1 MSKAEIQ
8 LGRYRSPYARRGQMV
23 RIAYVIISAIYWL
36 LTRLAGRPRG
46 IVVLCYHSVRTD
58 QLQRF
63 TWQMRH
69 TARRAVSPSAVASG
83 RRASGGSPYICVT
96 FDDGFENVLKNAL
109 PAMQALGVPATLF
122 VVPGSFG
129 TVPAWGMPAGHPDR
143 AERVP
148 SGSEL
153 AAAARRGLCSIGS
166 HTFSH
171 VRLSQAK
178 RAEMMRELSD
188 SKEALEELLDCEIVD
203 LAFPY
208 GDYDATTVERAYS
221 SGYRRLFTLDPRLW
235 HPEKGETL
243 VGRFLVC
250 PEMWRVEFALTC
262 AGAYA
267 WRAASR
273 RVWQRLRPARQRR
286 AAGAPE
292 VVAT

>member
-1 MSKAEIQ
+1 MSKGDIQ
-8 LGRYRSPYARRGQMV
+8 PGRYRSPYARRGQIV
-23 RIAYVIISAIYWL
+23 RIAYLIVSAVYWL
-36 LTRLAGRPRG
+36 LTRLARRPRG

-69 TARRAVSPSAVASG
+69 VAERAVSPSVNESRRIVPG
-83 RRASGGSPYICVT
+83 RPPQLCVT

-109 PAMQALGVPATLF
+109 PAMRALGVPATLF

-129 TVPAWGMPAGHPDR
+129 TVPTWGMPAGHPDR
-143 AERVP
+143 EERVA
-148 SGSEL
+148 SGPEL

-188 SKEALEELLDCEIVD
+188 SKEALEELLDCEIAD

-208 GDYDATTVERAYS
+208 GDYDASTVERAYS

-273 RVWQRLRPARQRR
+273 RVWHRLRPASQRR
-286 AAGAPE
+286 AAKAPE